1 LAASALSCPNRCGHH
16 PKEGMGKDD
25 SILRRMIIEHI
36 VFGILVHKTIEA
48 IKRFA
53 FWRREESGTLLS
65 TPVTSIG
72 KRDL

>member
-1 LAASALSCPNRCGHH
+1 
-16 PKEGMGKDD
+16 MGKED

-53 FWRREESGTLLS
+53 FWRREVSGTLLS